1 MMRGR
6 LVTSIRTASE
16 SLMQVTRMVLPM
28 KLRGRMQHG
37 MVADITIFDPEKVTD
52 NSTYKAGEQGLPTAG
67 IPYVIVNGKMVVKN
81 SEFQKGVWAGQ
92 PIRYPVEEKGRF
104 VPASIEKW
112 IETCSIP
119 VTDCPASPDSPY
131 HKP

>member
-1 MMRGR
+1 MRGR
-6 LVTSIRTASE
+6 LVTSIRTAAE

-52 NSTYKAGEQGLPTAG
+52 NATYKMGEQGLPTTG
-67 IPYVIVNGKMVVKN
+67 IPYVIVSGKMVVKD
-81 SEFQKGVWAGQ
+81 SKFHKIWAGQ
-92 PIRYPVEEKGRF
+92 PIRFSLEDKGRF
-104 VPASIEKW
+104 VPASVEKW
-112 IETCSIP
+112 IETYSIP

-131 HKP
+131 HKD